1 MTRVG
6 MIALAITL
14 SIACGKS
21 EAEKQ
26 AEQAAAEAQKA
37 AEAAAKAAEQ
47 GTAAGAKEVQDF
59 AKAMQGMAAALSGA
73 AGGDGKVVE
82 PVDFRGLQAA
92 LPEVSGWTMDK
103 PRGEKMAVPVS
114 FSQAEAT
121 YKKGDSSIDVKIVDS
136 AFSQILIAPWSMF
149 LTVGYEKD
157 TGDGYEK
164 SITVAGNPGFEKWD
178 GGSNSGELNLVVAK
192 RFLVTVD
199 GEDLPDAKVLHE
211 FASKIDANKLTALK

>member
-6 MIALAITL
+6 IIALAIAL

-26 AEQAAAEAQKA
+26 AEQAAADAQKA

-47 GTAAGAKEVQDF
+47 GNAAASKEVQDF

-82 PVDFRGLQAA
+82 PVDFRQLQTA

-103 PRGEKMAVPVS
+103 PRGEKITVPVT
-114 FSQAEAT
+114 FSAAEAS
-121 YKKGDSSIDVKIVDS
+121 YEKGDANIDVKILDS
-136 AFSQILIAPWSMF
+136 AFNQILIAGLSTWF
-149 LTVGYEKD
+149 TVGYEKD

-164 SITVAGNPGFEKWD
+164 SVNVAGHPGLEKWD
-178 GGSNSGELNLVVAK
+178 RGSNSGELNLVIAK
-192 RFLVTVD
+192 RFLVTID
-199 GEDLPDAKVLHE
+199 GNDLPDAKVLHE
-211 FASKIDANKLTALK
+211 FASKIDTAKLASLK